1 METTFKLDLSAII
14 LAGGYSSRMGTDK
27 ALIEI
32 QGVPLL
38 QRTAT
43 LIQAYADSVYIIT
56 PWIERYQT
64 IVSSHCHLLREI
76 CPSGETQGPL
86 VAFAQGLVYV
96 KTEWVFLLACDLPNL
111 TPFVIEGW
119 LKTLDQV
126 SPEAMAY
133 LPRHPKGWEPL
144 CGFYRSSCL
153 TSLENFI
160 DGGGRSFQQWLEFHP
175 VEELFVSDRSVLF
188 NCNTPTDLQYLI
200 SVDY

>member
-1 METTFKLDLSAII
+1 MERTFTLDLSAII

-64 IVSSHCHLLREI
+64 IVPVHCHLLREI
-76 CPSGETQGPL
+76 CPSGKTRGPL
-86 VAFAQGLVYV
+86 VAFAQALDHVL
-96 KTEWVFLLACDLPNL
+96 TDWVLLLACDLPNL
-111 TPFVIEGW
+111 TPLVLEEW
-119 LKTLDQV
+119 LKTLDQLSDDV
-126 SPEAMAY
+126 MAY
-133 LPRHPKGWEPL
+133 LPRHAKGWEPL

-153 TSLENFI
+153 TALDSFI
-160 DGGGRSFQQWLEFHP
+160 HGGGRSFQQWLELNP
-175 VEELFVSDRSVLF
+175 VKELFVSDRSVLL
-188 NCNTPTDLQYLI
+188 NCNTPMDLQQI
-200 SVDY
+200 N